1 MRLRLI
7 NERSIGGQFETL
19 EYDSEEYSDDSE
31 AGPGKAKNGIS
42 LEFVEIEM
50 VSRV

>member
-19 EYDSEEYSDDSE
+19 EYESEEYSDSE
-31 AGPGKAKNGIS
+31 TGPGRAKNGNS
-42 LEFVEIEM
+42 LEFGEIEM
-50 VSRV
+50 ISRV